1 MFVVIRKNNIL
12 FLAAIIITSFIML
25 NFSLK
30 NELKTVFV
38 HSGKYVVVLDAGH
51 GDIDG
56 GAIGKNGSI
65 EKDIN
70 LSVCKK
76 LQSYLE
82 KSGIATIITRN
93 DDSAVVDKNGKTVR
107 QIKREDLKYRRD
119 MRDIENADVFI
130 SIHMNKFPD
139 EKYKGAQTFYS
150 KTPIES
156 KVLGEK
162 IQKNLIEILDKS
174 NTRQAK
180 QAENSIYILKDSKKP
195 SVIVE
200 CGFLSNTEEEKLL
213 LTDDY
218 QAKVAWAIYAGI
230 NEYFTEMKQ

>member
-1 MFVVIRKNNIL
+1 MFIVIKKNNIL
-12 FLAAIIITSFIML
+12 FLVAIIITSFIML

-30 NELKTVFV
+30 NELEDVFV
-38 HSGKYVVVLDAGH
+38 HSSRFVVVLDAGH

-56 GAIGKNGSI
+56 GATGKNGSV
-65 EKDIN
+65 EKNIN

-82 KSGIATIITRN
+82 KSGIYTIITRN
-93 DDSAVVDKNGKTVR
+93 DDMPIVDTNGKTVR

-119 MRDIENADVFI
+119 MRDAENADIFV

-139 EKYKGAQTFYS
+139 EKYKGAQTFYA
-150 KTPIES
+150 KTPPQS

-162 IQKNLIEILDKS
+162 IQKNLIEFLDKS
-174 NTRQAK
+174 NNRMAK
-180 QAENSIYILKDSKKP
+180 QAENSIFILSGSKTP

-200 CGFLSNTEEEKLL
+200 CGFLSNAEEEKLL

>member
-1 MFVVIRKNNIL
+1 MFIVIRKNNIL
-12 FLAAIIITSFIML
+12 FLAAIVIMSFIML

-30 NELKTVFV
+30 NELETVFV
-38 HSGKYVVVLDAGH
+38 HSGRYVVVLDPGH

-56 GAIGKNGSI
+56 GAVGKNGSL

-82 KSGIATIITRN
+82 KSGIFTVITRN
-93 DDSAVVDKNGKTVR
+93 DDTPVVDTNGKTVR

-119 MRDIENADVFI
+119 MRDIENADIFI

-139 EKYKGAQTFYS
+139 EKYKGAQTFYA
-150 KTPIES
+150 KTPAKS

-174 NTRQAK
+174 NNRMAK
-180 QAENSIYILKDSKKP
+180 EAENSIYILKDSKKP

-200 CGFLSNTEEEKLL
+200 CGFLSNEEEEKLL